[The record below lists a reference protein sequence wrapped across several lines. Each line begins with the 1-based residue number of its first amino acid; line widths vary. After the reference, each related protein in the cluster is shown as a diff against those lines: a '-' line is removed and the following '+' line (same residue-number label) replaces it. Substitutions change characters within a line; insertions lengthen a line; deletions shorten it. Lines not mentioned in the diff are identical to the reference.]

1 MDDPAHVYVLR
12 CADGS
17 YYVGR
22 TQKGLEAR
30 IGEHNA
36 GVYPGYTAKRRP
48 VVPVW
53 AQEFERYDDA
63 CAAERRI
70 KGWSRAK
77 KEALIRGDWNGVGWW
92 AKRPSARPPSFEAR
106 PPARRSA
113 ARPCATQN
121 RPPAAGRPG
130 PRISG

>member
-17 YYVGR
+17 YYVGK

-63 CAAERRI
+63 CAAERRA

-77 KEALIRGDWNGVGWW
+77 KEVLIRGDWNGVSWW
-92 AKRPSARPPSFEAR
+92 AKRPSVRAHPS
-106 PPARRSA
+106 RRVPRHA
-113 ARPCATQN
+113 AVRRALAL
-121 RPPAAGRPG
+121 RKIGRPG
-130 PRISG
+130 PRASG